1 MIRGVYM
8 AWNVFKW
15 CKGLKAL
22 GSLMIVAVLAIVA
35 VTYYSIVI
43 LIYGPQLVR
52 GHALLA
58 AIPIL
63 LCFHA
68 LVSFL

>member
-43 LIYGPQLVR
+43 LIYGPQFVR